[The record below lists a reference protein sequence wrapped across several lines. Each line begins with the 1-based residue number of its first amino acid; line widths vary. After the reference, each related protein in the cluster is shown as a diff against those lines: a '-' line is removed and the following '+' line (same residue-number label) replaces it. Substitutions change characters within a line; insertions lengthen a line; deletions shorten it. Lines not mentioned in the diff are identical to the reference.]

1 MSALF
6 SAKSLKVSIANR
18 NVCDDL
24 NISIN
29 SGECWGVLGINGIGK
44 TTLLH
49 TLAGLRDPDEGDI
62 YYQDTNIR
70 SLGKTELAKKR
81 GVLFQTKSDPF
92 PATVLETVLIGRHPH
107 IENWQWESKK
117 DIELATNS
125 LQQVDLAGME
135 DRYTS
140 SLSGGERQRV
150 AIATILAQQPD
161 IYLLDEPTNH
171 LDVQHQIKLMQLLH
185 NSNDQ
190 QDSAFIM
197 ILHDLNLAARF
208 CDHIL
213 MLFGN
218 GKVLAGETKMLLTA
232 ENLNELYGYP
242 IKVINDNSQDVFLP
256 G

>member
-117 DIELATNS
+117 DIELARNS

-135 DRYTS
+135 DRYIS